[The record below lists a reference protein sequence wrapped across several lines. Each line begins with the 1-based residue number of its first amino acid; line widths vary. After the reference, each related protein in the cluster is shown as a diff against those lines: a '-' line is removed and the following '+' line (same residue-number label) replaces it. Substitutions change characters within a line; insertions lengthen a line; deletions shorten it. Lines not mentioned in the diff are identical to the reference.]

1 MKKRAISLILALL
14 MVLTLL
20 PTTVWAGGAVK
31 YASFDV
37 SVWEDGVDS
46 MNCNES
52 ASGEGWSYDKDS
64 AVLTLDGF
72 HGKFLMIGEAMTVML
87 KAGSVNDIAYGLYI
101 DSGDKDVTIAG
112 TGKLKV
118 GNSFACFDT
127 KLVISAA
134 VEIEKRELP
143 SFQPRIT
150 VIEDYH
156 GVLPT
161 PEVWEMTPDLSDGT
175 AFAGYTGLVVD
186 NSLTVSGG
194 QLTIAGTEY
203 GIKMWA
209 FDEKQHNLTGGY
221 IAIADTTV
229 SAIYITP
236 TNFDWEQL
244 SANPAIVV
252 GGAEPYNQNDPP
264 LTWKAV
270 QGQYGND
277 DVQLYTLD
285 GEVAKSARFV
295 GRGSNSTSGGE
306 KTVVGFA
313 VLDNQ
318 PVVMIEGLDSV
329 LSYDWDSETM
339 QEDKNKPFIWYK
351 IRDLSKVLTI
361 RAVFSDG
368 TVKEGTMDEFEERGE
383 GSWGIYSEGGNL
395 YGDEWEPGHTYTVG
409 ISCSNTPGHWSSE
422 NGLYTTIKVKVI
434 PQKIG
439 DMDGDGKTTVLEVQ
453 AIYEWLTAQN
463 SLTASQQAV
472 LDINGDRSLDVYDL
486 QYCYEMASAR
496 S

>member
-1 MKKRAISLILALL
+1 M
-14 MVLTLL
+14 
-20 PTTVWAGGAVK
+20 K

-37 SVWEDGVDS
+37 SVWENGVDP

-52 ASGEGWSYDKDS
+52 ASGAGWSYDKDS

-87 KAGSVNDIAYGLYI
+87 KSGSVNDIAYGLYI
-101 DSGDKDVTIAG
+101 DTGSKDVTIAG
-112 TGKLKV
+112 TGKLKI

-143 SFQPRIT
+143 SFQPRVT

-156 GVLPT
+156 GVLPA

-175 AFAGYTGLVVD
+175 AFAGYTGLVVY

-194 QLTIAGTEY
+194 QLTITGTEY

-209 FDEKQHNLTGGY
+209 FDEKQHNITGGY

-264 LTWKAV
+264 LIWKAV
-270 QGQYGND
+270 QGQHGSS

-295 GRGSNSTSGGE
+295 GSGSNSASGGE
-306 KTVVGFA
+306 RTIVDFA

-318 PVVMIEGLDSV
+318 PVVMIEGLDSTWK
-329 LSYDWDSETM
+329 YAWDYKKRE
-339 QEDKNKPFIWYK
+339 EDTSKTFIWYDV
-351 IRDLSKVLTI
+351 ITLLNSLVVRMT
-361 RAVFSDG
+361 FSDG
-368 TVKEGTMDEFEERGE
+368 TVKEGTVGEIGE
-383 GSWGIYSEGGNL
+383 GYWGVFELRESDEETFEYGGNS
-395 YGDEWEPGHTYTVG
+395 YGDEWKPGHMYTVR
-409 ISCSNTPGHWSSE
+409 IECSNKPDSWSAE
-422 NGLYTTIKVKVI
+422 TDFYANIKVKVI
-434 PQKIG
+434 PQKKG